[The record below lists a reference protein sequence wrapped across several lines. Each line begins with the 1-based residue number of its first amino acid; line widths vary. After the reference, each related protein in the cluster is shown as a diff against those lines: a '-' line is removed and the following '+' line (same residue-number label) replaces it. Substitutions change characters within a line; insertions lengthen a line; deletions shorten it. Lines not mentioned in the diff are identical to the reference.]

1 MAIAIIPQ
9 SRNFFLLKTGLH
21 FITLPTIKKSNRS
34 NSVTSRYQL
43 NFISYEDATSAAVL
57 IVAISE
63 AMIGVPLNSYIKWF
77 AILNITHIKAQMSVP
92 SRILFVRTIH
102 ISSNIKIK
110 PILKSKRLLFSP
122 EKLFPIANVAAS
134 IFRKMKHGDKSTY
147 RIFMIRPVFSFTS
160 SFTKISTVPIAHRP
174 ARTSIFIPF
183 PKVCELYMILL

>member
-1 MAIAIIPQ
+1 MIPQ
-9 SRNFFLLKTGLH
+9 NRNFFLLKTGLH

-102 ISSNIKIK
+102 INSNIKMK

-122 EKLFPIANVAAS
+122 EKLFPIVNVAAS
-134 IFRKMKHGDKSTY
+134 IFRKMKHGDKITY
-147 RIFMIRPVFSFTS
+147 RIFMIRLVFSFTS

-174 ARTSIFIPF
+174 TRTNIFIPF
-183 PKVCELYMILL
+183 PKVFESYMIL